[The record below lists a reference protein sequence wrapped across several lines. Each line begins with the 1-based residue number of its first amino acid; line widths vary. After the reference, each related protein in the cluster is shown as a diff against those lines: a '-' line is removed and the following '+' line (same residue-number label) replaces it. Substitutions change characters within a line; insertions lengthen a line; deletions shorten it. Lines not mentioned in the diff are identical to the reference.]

1 MEKKTSIW
9 VSLLIVMGILLLIT
23 NSCTKEEVTNPIVVS
38 DQIFYEQLGY
48 TLIKSYRD
56 IYNQNL
62 AGKPTGTQN
71 ITSTGPMGGSVTITG
86 SDSYDK
92 THNITTTDLTFTMSN
107 VQNTYSKS
115 SASGNTTATTQ
126 ITITGATTY
135 FGSFSDTYSSLNHQS
150 SNLHIVGSVT
160 YAGTERKIDASG
172 LVTINCS
179 STTSVS
185 IFGNTVSW

>member
-1 MEKKTSIW
+1 MEKKTRIW
-9 VSLLIVMGILLLIT
+9 INQLIIMGILLILA
-23 NSCTKEEVTNPIVVS
+23 NSCTKEEVANPVIVS

-48 TLIKSYRD
+48 TLIKSYTD

-62 AGKPTGTQN
+62 AGKPTGNQN

-92 THNITTTDLTFTMSN
+92 THDITTTDLTFTMNN
-107 VQNTYSKS
+107 VQNTYSKA

-135 FGSFSDTYSSLNHQS
+135 FGSFSDTYTSLNHQS
-150 SNLHIVGSVT
+150 LNLHIVGSVT
-160 YAGTERKIDASG
+160 YAGTVRKIDATEP
-172 LVTINCS
+172 VTINRS
-179 STTSVS
+179 STTAVS